1 MDLHVLAKYPL
12 AAVVMNIVSF
22 GLQFAEKIES
32 GFKWMALLISI
43 TVGILRYCD
52 TRINYSKYL
61 TPGANSGV

>member
-1 MDLHVLAKYPL
+1 MDLHVLAKHPL

-43 TVGILRYCD
+43 TVGILTIIAKLQEIKLNR
-52 TRINYSKYL
+52 RKINNYE
-61 TPGANSGV
+61 

>member
-1 MDLHVLAKYPL
+1 MYLHVLAKHPL

-43 TVGILRYCD
+43 TVGILTIIAKLQEIKLNR
-52 TRINYSKYL
+52 RKINNYE
-61 TPGANSGV
+61 

>member
-1 MDLHVLAKYPL
+1 MYLHVLAKHPL

-43 TVGILRYCD
+43 TVGVLTIIAKLQEIKLNR
-52 TRINYSKYL
+52 RKINNYE
-61 TPGANSGV
+61 

>member
-12 AAVVMNIVSF
+12 AAVVINIVSF

-43 TVGILRYCD
+43 TVGILTIIAKLQEIKLNR
-52 TRINYSKYL
+52 RKINNYE
-61 TPGANSGV
+61 

>member
-43 TVGILRYCD
+43 TVGILTIIAKLQEIKLNR
-52 TRINYSKYL
+52 RKINNYD
-61 TPGANSGV
+61 

>member
-43 TVGILRYCD
+43 TVGILSIIAKLQEIKLNR
-52 TRINYSKYL
+52 RKINNYE
-61 TPGANSGV
+61 

>member
-1 MDLHVLAKYPL
+1 MNLHVLAKHPL

-43 TVGILRYCD
+43 TVGILTIIAKLQEIKLNR
-52 TRINYSKYL
+52 RKINNYE
-61 TPGANSGV
+61 

>member
-1 MDLHVLAKYPL
+1 MDLHVLAKHPL

-43 TVGILRYCD
+43 TVGVLTIIAKLQEIKLNR
-52 TRINYSKYL
+52 RKINNYE
-61 TPGANSGV
+61 

>member
-22 GLQFAEKIES
+22 GLQFAEKTES

-43 TVGILRYCD
+43 TVGILTIIAKLQEIKLNR
-52 TRINYSKYL
+52 RKINNYD
-61 TPGANSGV
+61 

>member
-43 TVGILRYCD
+43 TVGILTIIAKLQEIKLNR
-52 TRINYSKYL
+52 RKINNYE
-61 TPGANSGV
+61 

>member
-1 MDLHVLAKYPL
+1 MDLHVLAKHPL

-43 TVGILRYCD
+43 TVGILTIIAKLQEIKLNRKK
-52 TRINYSKYL
+52 INNYE
-61 TPGANSGV
+61 